1 MNWNKI
7 LIVYSKWVLILSRFI
22 LLFVVVY
29 HFAFG
34 PGFDYPN
41 SLEIKLDVSEGTFE
55 PLKEVL
61 SIKPEFSDKVE
72 SVESLGGSRL
82 INAKMHEGV
91 FTGVGIHTLILVAGV
106 FAFLQLLLQIVKSAE
121 RKEFFSSKNVRRIRL
136 IGFGLAGWAIVDYVF
151 TWYRTYIADKYLDSV
166 YLENTRISI
175 PFVPDLF
182 GNTFVIGLIV
192 LIMAQ
197 AFDHGLKLEK
207 EQELTI

>member
-7 LIVYSKWVLILSRFI
+7 LIVYSKWVLMLSRFI
-22 LLFVVVY
+22 LLFFVVF
-29 HFAFG
+29 HFTYG

-41 SLEIKLDVSEGTFE
+41 NLEIKLNVSESTYG
-55 PLKEVL
+55 PLEEIL
-61 SIKPEFSDKVE
+61 SVKSEYADKVE
-72 SVESLGGSRL
+72 SVEPLGGSRF
-82 INAKMHEGV
+82 INARIKKGV
-91 FTGVGIHTLILVAGV
+91 FTGVGIHTLILVASL
-106 FAFLQLLLQIVKSAE
+106 FAFIQLLLQILKSAE
-121 RKEFFSSKNVRRIRL
+121 RKEFFSRKNVTRIRL
-136 IGFGLAGWAIVDYVF
+136 IGFGLAGWAIIDYIF
-151 TWYRTYIADKYLDSV
+151 TWYRTYIADKYLESI
-166 YLENTRISI
+166 YLETTRISI